1 MEQAQRPSGLTGV
14 RTAFPEEVQVLAELP
29 ARGRVN
35 GSLHR
40 GEMAAEPGHRWM
52 APGQRCAF
60 AAPLRRSAVSRLDE
74 LGDLAISAARYAI
87 RKMTFPP
94 F

>member
-1 MEQAQRPSGLTGV
+1 
-14 RTAFPEEVQVLAELP
+14 
-29 ARGRVN
+29 
-35 GSLHR
+35 
-40 GEMAAEPGHRWM
+40 M